1 MIHIHRITRRY
12 RDSTAEIR
20 RATTKRLHD
29 ELEEERISAKLV
41 EEHNNRQ
48 RERRS
53 TLYYMQ
59 S

>member
-1 MIHIHRITRRY
+1 MIHLKSVTRRY
-12 RDSTAEIR
+12 SDSTAEIR

-29 ELEEERISAKLV
+29 ELEEERMSAKLV

-53 TLYYMQ
+53 TPYYLQ